1 MDNYK
6 KIVKIILKFLTIFI
20 IAVLA
25 TLITEHYLFPRLS
38 AMEFFS
44 KYKILQKVAENVTII
59 NKTEQVTIKE
69 EDSISAIAEK
79 ASPAVVGIVSAA
91 EKAPSGKSAP
101 ASKNGTG
108 VIVASDGLI
117 ATYRSAII
125 ENNARY
131 RVFISDG
138 SEHNAELFGVDEFS
152 NLAYL
157 KISASNLTAVSFA
170 NSADFRTGKKL
181 VAIGNSG
188 AEYQNQFASG
198 LLSDINKTFN
208 TAGKTLSFS
217 EKLEGVFE
225 TDFIADESFLGGP
238 VITYNGELAGITGT
252 EIIDNQKN
260 FFVIHSNAIRKSMEL
275 AIKNEL
281 ALRPA
286 LGIYYIPITKKYA
299 FVNNLEHDRG
309 ALIYSASGNQG
320 LAIIS
325 NSPAEKAGLKI
336 NDIIIAVNNQEVNL
350 DNPLSNLL
358 SQYKKG
364 DTVELLVARSGEEI
378 KIKVELI
385 MDWQI

>member
-1 MDNYK
+1 MSDNSK
-6 KIVKIILKFLTIFI
+6 KFVKILAKFLAVFFIASLAAIF
-20 IAVLA
+20 
-25 TLITEHYLFPRLS
+25 TEHYLFPRLS
-38 AMEFFS
+38 AAEFFS
-44 KYKILQKVAENVTII
+44 KYKLLQKAAENVTII

-69 EDSISAIAEK
+69 EDVISAIAEK
-79 ASPAVVGIVSAA
+79 SSPAVVSITSAA
-91 EKAPSGKSAP
+91 GNPQLGKSAP

-108 VIVASDGLI
+108 VIVTSDGLI

-125 ENNARY
+125 ENSARY
-131 RVFISDG
+131 RIFISDG
-138 SEHNAELFGVDEFS
+138 SEHDAALFGIDEFS

-157 KISASNLTAVSFA
+157 KINASNLTAVSFA
-170 NSADFRTGKKL
+170 DSADFRTGKKL
-181 VAIGNSG
+181 VAVGNSG
-188 AEYQNQFASG
+188 AEYQSQFASG

-208 TAGKTLSFS
+208 VAGKTLSSS

-225 TDFIADESFLGGP
+225 TDFVADESFLGGP
-238 VITYNGELAGITGT
+238 VITYSGELAGIAGM
-252 EIIDNQKN
+252 EIIDNQKK
-260 FFVIHSNAIRKSMEL
+260 FFVIPSSIVRKSMEL

-281 ALRPA
+281 ETRSA

-299 FVNNLEHDRG
+299 FINNPGRDRG

-325 NSPAEKAGLKI
+325 GSVAEKAGLKI

-364 DTVELLVARSGEEI
+364 DEIELLVVREEKEI
-378 KIKVELI
+378 KIPVTLE
-385 MDWQI
+385 

>member
-1 MDNYK
+1 MSDNSK
-6 KIVKIILKFLTIFI
+6 KFIKFLAKLLAVFI

-25 TLITEHYLFPRLS
+25 VIFTEHYFFPRLS

-44 KYKILQKVAENVTII
+44 KYKLLQKAVENVTII

-69 EDSISAIAEK
+69 EDSISAVAEK

-91 EKAPSGKSAP
+91 EKLPSGKNVP
-101 ASKNGTG
+101 ASKSGTG
-108 VIVASDGLI
+108 IIIASDGLI

-125 ENNARY
+125 ENSARY

-138 SEHNAELFGVDEFS
+138 SEHDAALFGIDEFS

-157 KISASNLTAVSFA
+157 KINASNLTAVSFA
-170 NSADFRTGKKL
+170 DSADFRTGRKL
-181 VAIGNSG
+181 VAMGNSG
-188 AEYQNQFASG
+188 AEYQNQFTFG
-198 LLSDINKTFN
+198 LLSNINKNFN
-208 TAGKTLSFS
+208 IAGKTLSSS
-217 EKLEGVFE
+217 EKMEGVLE
-225 TDFIADESFLGGP
+225 MDFIANESFLGGP
-238 VITYNGELAGITGT
+238 VITYNGELAGITGM
-252 EIIDNQKN
+252 EIIDNQKK
-260 FFVIHSNAIRKSMEL
+260 FFIIPSGIVRKSMEL
-275 AIKNEL
+275 AIKNEI
-281 ALRPA
+281 AARPV

-299 FVNNLEHDRG
+299 FVNNLGRDRG

-325 NSPAEKAGLKI
+325 GSVAEKAGLKI

-364 DTVELLVARSGEEI
+364 NEIELLVIREDKEI
-378 KIKVELI
+378 KIEVNL
-385 MDWQI
+385 